1 MSIFRNFIPALV
13 VAGFFAVSAVQ
24 SEASETEAESRLVTE
39 SQALASEGNSLDAIA
54 LLRDHLSSQPD
65 ALDAEEA
72 LINLLI
78 SNDFLSEALTRLASL
93 AERGLGNESSQ
104 TDLDSRLNR
113 ILMNDKIVT
122 VFVQKRIELQDFDT
136 AILILD
142 RALPRYPARDADF
155 YTLKGEA
162 LYKKICRVQR
172 SSSARR

>member
-1 MSIFRNFIPALV
+1 MVSMSIVRNFIPALV
-13 VAGFFAVSAVQ
+13 VAGLFAVSAVQ
-24 SEASETEAESRLVTE
+24 SEASETEAESRVVTE
-39 SQALASEGNSLDAIA
+39 SQTLASEGNSLDAIA

-78 SNDFLSEALTRLASL
+78 SNDFLSEASTRLASF
-93 AERGLGNESSQ
+93 ADRGLSSESSQ

-162 LYKKICRVQR
+162 LYLSLIHI
-172 SSSARR
+172 